1 MPNFCINFLNKA
13 AKLLTILYDFAV
25 ASYMDA
31 WIKILAI
38 RAFSPRIRVASY
50 MDAWIKIINRQH
62 IIVLVNV
69 ASYMDAWIKIIC
81 MGIDMDLIM
90 VASYMDAWIKN
101 GETIHQKYL
110 VASFVDAW
118 IKMMKKYLLS
128 ELLFSRTLGVCRSK

>member
-1 MPNFCINFLNKA
+1 MPNFYINFLNKTV
-13 AKLLTILYDFAV
+13 KSLSILCDFAV

-31 WIKILAI
+31 WIKNL
-38 RAFSPRIRVASY
+38 FV
-50 MDAWIKIINRQH
+50 INM
-62 IIVLVNV
+62 V
-69 ASYMDAWIKIIC
+69 MTE
-81 MGIDMDLIM
+81 G

>member
-1 MPNFCINFLNKA
+1 MLNFCINFLNKA

-31 WIKILAI
+31 WIKKTMKNIQIPKEL
-38 RAFSPRIRVASY
+38 
-50 MDAWIKIINRQH
+50 
-62 IIVLVNV
+62 
-69 ASYMDAWIKIIC
+69 
-81 MGIDMDLIM
+81 